1 MDCRIIKVNEMK
13 NIKNNITRILLFTST
28 LATAQTPFD
37 DDVEDVPAA
46 PIDDWVLPA
55 ILITILL
62 VFLFLK
68 NQKNMKKVSNKVY

>member
-1 MDCRIIKVNEMK
+1 MK